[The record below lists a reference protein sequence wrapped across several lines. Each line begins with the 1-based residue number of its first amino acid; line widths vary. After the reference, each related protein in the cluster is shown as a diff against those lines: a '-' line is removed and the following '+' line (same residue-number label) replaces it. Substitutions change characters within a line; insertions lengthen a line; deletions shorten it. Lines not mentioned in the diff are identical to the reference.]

1 VKTDSLNTERDW
13 QELQETNSLFI
24 VLDSNGL
31 IVSCNDKAQ
40 KMLSNLSFCLDNSVS
55 LPEVFFRLGVNLH
68 AFHVHEFKGV
78 VGKTIELF
86 FMPNHRDGQNVAVS
100 VETFYLSSQ
109 QYYSLTIRDA
119 PLLSDAGNISQSH
132 QMAEALRADLKSD
145 LLELHYQPQINAVD
159 SSLYGVEVL
168 ARWTNQQLGQI
179 APDDFIALAE
189 EHGFIAELDLW
200 VLRHACQQ
208 LANWRRSNIHIPI
221 IAVNFSVLTF
231 SYPNLK
237 CVIQSILDEN
247 GILASDLML
256 EIIESKK
263 IKPSDPFVNAIKELY
278 SIGINISLDDF
289 GTGYSNLK
297 RLLKFPISQLK
308 LDRTFVCS
316 LPSQLSKELSSMVFS
331 ISKNIGVV
339 AVAEGVETEEQ
350 FFYLKT
356 IGYEVIQGYFFSPPL
371 STEGLE
377 SWIKNNGNG
386 YHH

>member
-100 VETFYLSSQ
+100 VETFYLSGQ

-119 PLLSDAGNISQSH
+119 PLLSDAGNIPQSH

-231 SYPNLK
+231 SYP
-237 CVIQSILDEN
+237 I
-247 GILASDLML
+247 
-256 EIIESKK
+256 
-263 IKPSDPFVNAIKELY
+263 
-278 SIGINISLDDF
+278 
-289 GTGYSNLK
+289 
-297 RLLKFPISQLK
+297 
-308 LDRTFVCS
+308 
-316 LPSQLSKELSSMVFS
+316 
-331 ISKNIGVV
+331 
-339 AVAEGVETEEQ
+339 
-350 FFYLKT
+350 
-356 IGYEVIQGYFFSPPL
+356 
-371 STEGLE
+371 
-377 SWIKNNGNG
+377 
-386 YHH
+386 

>member
-55 LPEVFFRLGVNLH
+55 FPEVFFRLGVNLH

-237 CVIQSILDEN
+237 SVIQSILDEN

-339 AVAEGVETEEQ
+339 AVAEGVETKEQ
-350 FFYLKT
+350 FFYLKN

-371 STEGLE
+371 SKEGLE
-377 SWIKNNGNG
+377 SWINDNING